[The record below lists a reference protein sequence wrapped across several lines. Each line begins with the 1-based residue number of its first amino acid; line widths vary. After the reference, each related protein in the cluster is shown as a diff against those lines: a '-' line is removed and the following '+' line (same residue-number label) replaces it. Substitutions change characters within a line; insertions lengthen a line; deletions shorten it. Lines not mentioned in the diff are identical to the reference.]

1 MEMHRPLTLMGV
13 SWSWKMVV
21 DTKMVAVSLKMPATD
36 LPAWM
41 SENKDEAVCLQCND

>member
-1 MEMHRPLTLMGV
+1 MGV

-36 LPAWM
+36 LPVSM
-41 SENKDEAVCLQCND
+41 SQQRERGRVLTV